1 MEVTRAR
8 FGSLLEWALAAVC
21 AVAIAALV
29 SFVIQAL
36 RTPAGIVR
44 VNVEAAEAGL
54 SPRPDPPAAI
64 PSRAVSVPLLLLID
78 GTEVRVGEREATIS
92 AKVKKAWQT
101 GVDTLERTTA
111 GNRITRAYDDGFR
124 RFLLVFDPPEDAADL
139 RLSAIYLP

>member
-29 SFVIQAL
+29 SFVIEAF

-44 VNVEAAEAGL
+44 VNVAAAEAGV
-54 SPRPDPPAAI
+54 SPLPEPPAAI
-64 PSRAVSVPLLLLID
+64 PSRAVSVPLIVLID
-78 GTEVRVGEREATIS
+78 GTELRVGEQEATIS

-101 GVDTLERTTA
+101 GAETLERTTG

-124 RFLLVFDPPEDAADL
+124 RFLLVFDPPEEAADL